1 MAKDQKKGRKTDKE
15 TIDLVA
21 SFKGINDVFF
31 EALVEDPGMCE
42 ELLQV
47 LLDNPR
53 LHIKPETLKPQYD
66 VKFIANRS
74 VRVDAYVEGS
84 EDVVFNIEVQRSDQ
98 CAHLRRVRYNGSAIT
113 VKRSE
118 PGDDFKDVQE
128 LYIVYITEN
137 DFLKGGKTV
146 YHAVT
151 HTEETG
157 QILDDGLHVIYVNAE
172 VDDGSKAARLM
183 RLFKESGME
192 LDVAEFPKFS
202 KRFTQL
208 KNDPKEVSK
217 LCREVQTYAEKYA
230 EKYVKEA
237 AINECIR
244 MGIKHGFSD
253 KKITADLMADHHLT
267 EVEAEEV
274 LRKYRE
280 NDGKLKKP

>member
-1 MAKDQKKGRKTDKE
+1 MAKGQKKARKSDEE
-15 TIDLVA
+15 TLDLVT

-31 EALVEDPGMCE
+31 EALVEDPDMCE

-53 LHIKPETLKPQYD
+53 LRIKPETLKPQYD

-74 VRVDAYVEGS
+74 IRVDAYVEGS

-137 DFLKGGKTV
+137 DFLKGGKTT

-151 HTEETG
+151 RAEETG
-157 QILDDGLHVIYVNAE
+157 QILDDGLHVVYVNTE
-172 VDDGSKAARLM
+172 VDDGSKIARLM
-183 RLFKESGME
+183 KLFKESGMR
-192 LDVAEFPKFS
+192 LDVAEFPQFS
-202 KRFTQL
+202 RRFTQL
-208 KNDPKEVSK
+208 KNDPEEVSK
-217 LCREVQTYAEKYA
+217 LCSKVQAYAEKYA
-230 EKYVKEA
+230 KNV

-244 MGIKHGFSD
+244 LGIKHNFSD

-267 EVEAEEV
+267 EDEAKDT
-274 LRKYRE
+274 LREY
-280 NDGKLKKP
+280 KKSNA